1 MESRKMGEMN
11 LFANQEWRQTQRTNI
26 QTPRGEGEEWEELR
40 DCIDVYV
47 LFMLLLLVSHQVVFD
62 SLWPYGMKPARLLCP
77 WDFPGKNTGV
87 GCRFLLQGI
96 FPTQRSNLRLLHW
109 QVDSFPLSHQ
119 GSPYTIDPICKIDN

>member
-1 MESRKMGEMN
+1 MGEMN

-62 SLWPYGMKPARLLCP
+62 SL
-77 WDFPGKNTGV
+77 
-87 GCRFLLQGI
+87 
-96 FPTQRSNLRLLHW
+96 
-109 QVDSFPLSHQ
+109 
-119 GSPYTIDPICKIDN
+119 